1 MQDWK
6 LGLWLGSRLCIL
18 IPEAVTNH
26 GKGRVPE
33 NTRGGRGLLWL
44 PVQVLYCSWQGWRR
58 QVKTP
63 AFCCPPRSQ
72 MCLIKY
78 TLMSHIAFRV
88 FEQGGVGVVVDQD
101 SLEFVKGSTVDFTQ
115 ELIRS
120 TFQVLKNPQADHGC
134 SCGSS
139 FSVKLWVRLR
149 RDYFISWGIS
159 WNGNNHYILSWYCF
173 LKSLSVFAILK
184 KKIEDKSRKWHDT
197 PALQQEL
204 WNCTSFPRTE
214 QLPLLSDVL
223 TV

>member
-1 MQDWK
+1 MTGITFMH
-6 LGLWLGSRLCIL
+6 LNSRGCHKSWERASTWEYTWREGAALVSSTSSL
-18 IPEAVTNH
+18 LFLTRLKMT
-26 GKGRVPE
+26 GKDPCF
-33 NTRGGRGLLWL
+33 LLL
-44 PVQVLYCSWQGWRR
+44 
-58 QVKTP
+58 
-63 AFCCPPRSQ
+63 PPRPQ

-184 KKIEDKSRKWHDT
+184 KK
-197 PALQQEL
+197 
-204 WNCTSFPRTE
+204 
-214 QLPLLSDVL
+214 
-223 TV
+223 